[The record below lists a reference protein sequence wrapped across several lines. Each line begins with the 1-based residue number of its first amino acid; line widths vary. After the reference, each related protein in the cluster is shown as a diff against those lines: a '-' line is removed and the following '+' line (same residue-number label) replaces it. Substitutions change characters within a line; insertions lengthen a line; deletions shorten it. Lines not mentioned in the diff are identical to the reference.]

1 MLSNGSPPMAGARR
15 IGMGKSGSQDT
26 PSAGSAIGDRRSAI
40 ACDRAADVCGNAEP
54 AATEDAVHEPVGS
67 RPGAAAS
74 RRPALT
80 LDVARYEAML
90 ADPALSEAERTA
102 FLEALWEIIV
112 VFVDLGFDIHPLQQ
126 VEALPPRERVDDPS
140 KGWRSP

>member
-1 MLSNGSPPMAGARR
+1 MLSNRPPPMVGARR

-26 PSAGSAIGDRRSAI
+26 PSTGSSTGDRRSSI
-40 ACDRAADVCGNAEP
+40 ACDRATDICGNAE
-54 AATEDAVHEPVGS
+54 AAVTEDSVHEPIGP
-67 RPGAAAS
+67 RPGAATS

-102 FLEALWEIIV
+102 FLEVLWEIIV
-112 VFVDLGFDIHPLQQ
+112 GFVDLGFHIHPLQQ
-126 VEALPPRERVDDPS
+126 VEALTPRERVDDPS
-140 KGWRSP
+140 E

>member
-1 MLSNGSPPMAGARR
+1 MLSNRPPPMVDARR
-15 IGMGKSGSQDT
+15 ISMGKNGSQDT
-26 PSAGSAIGDRRSAI
+26 PSTGPMTGDRRSSI
-40 ACDRAADVCGNAEP
+40 ACDRATDTCGAAE
-54 AATEDAVHEPVGS
+54 AAVTEESVHQPIGS

-90 ADPALSEAERTA
+90 ADPALSEAERKA

-112 VFVDLGFDIHPLQQ
+112 GFVDLGFQIHPLQQ
-126 VEALPPRERVDDPS
+126 VEALPPRDRADDAS
-140 KGWRSP
+140 D

>member
-1 MLSNGSPPMAGARR
+1 
-15 IGMGKSGSQDT
+15 MGKNGNQDA
-26 PSAGSAIGDRRSAI
+26 PSTRSMTGDRRSSI
-40 ACDRAADVCGNAEP
+40 ACDRATGFCGNAET
-54 AATEDAVHEPVGS
+54 AVTEDSVHEPIGP

-102 FLEALWEIIV
+102 LLEALWEIMV
-112 VFVDLGFDIHPLQQ
+112 GFVDLGFHIHPLQQ
-126 VEALPPRERVDDPS
+126 VEALPPGERVDDPS
-140 KGWRSP
+140 E